1 MSGTLTSDFC
11 TLISDTLTMAN
22 LLDIRRRIKSV
33 KNTQQI
39 TKAMKMVSAAKLKR
53 AQDRVVAARPFA
65 TKMTEVLTELAA
77 HTDEDFH
84 HPLLDARG
92 DERYLVVL
100 VTADKGLAGAFNA
113 NLIKATQAFIN
124 EHAGRRLEL
133 LAVGRKGRDFFRRRP
148 IQIVGE
154 YVGLTGKGRVDY
166 SEALGVARDVMRRFT
181 EDEGIDKVFLVF
193 NEFRSVM
200 SQRVVVEQ
208 ILPVSRVEEGA
219 EEEASAPPREQSF
232 AGYVYEQPPEEIFS
246 QLLPRLIETQVYRA
260 LLESVASEQGARM
273 TAMDSASKN
282 AGELIQTL
290 TLNMNRIRQASITR
304 EIIEIVSGASA
315 L

>member
-1 MSGTLTSDFC
+1 
-11 TLISDTLTMAN
+11 MAN

-53 AQDRVVAARPFA
+53 AQERAVSARPFA
-65 TKMTEVLTELAA
+65 LKMSEVLTDLASRA
-77 HTDEDFH
+77 GEDFH
-84 HPLLDARG
+84 HPLMDARG
-92 DERYLVVL
+92 DNRYLLVL

-113 NLIKATQAFIN
+113 NLIKAAQAFMG
-124 EHAGRRLEL
+124 EHADKTVQL
-133 LAVGRKGRDFFRRRP
+133 LAVGRKGRDFFRRRGVE
-148 IQIVGE
+148 IVGE
-154 YVGLTGKGRVDY
+154 YVGLTGKGRIEHT
-166 SEALGVARDVMRRFT
+166 EALEVARDVMRRFA
-181 EDEGIDKVFLVF
+181 EDDGIDKVFVIF
-193 NEFRSVM
+193 NEFRSVI

-208 ILPVSRVEEGA
+208 ILPVSRAETGGTETADAAQPQTFVE
-219 EEEASAPPREQSF
+219 
-232 AGYVYEQPPEEIFS
+232 YVYEQPPEEIFS
-246 QLLPRLIETQVYRA
+246 RLLPRLIETQIYRA

-273 TAMDSASKN
+273 TAMDAASKN

-304 EIIEIVSGASA
+304 EIIEIVSGAAA

>member
-1 MSGTLTSDFC
+1 
-11 TLISDTLTMAN
+11 MAN

-53 AQDRVVAARPFA
+53 AQERAVSARPFA
-65 TKMTEVLTELAA
+65 TKMAEVLTGLASHA
-77 HTDEDFH
+77 GEDFH

-92 DERYLVVL
+92 DERYLLVL

-113 NLIKATQAFIN
+113 NLTKAAQAFIN
-124 EHAGRRLEL
+124 EHADKSVEI
-133 LAVGRKGRDFFRRRP
+133 LAVGRKGRDFFRRRGAE
-148 IQIVGE
+148 IVGE
-154 YVGLTGKGRVDY
+154 YIGMTGKGRIDHA
-166 SEALGVARDVMRRFT
+166 EALEVARDVMRRFT
-181 EDEGIDKVFLVF
+181 EDSALDKVFIIF
-193 NEFRSVM
+193 NEFRSVI

-208 ILPVSRVEEGA
+208 ILPVSR
-219 EEEASAPPREQSF
+219 EEEETDEASDASRQQTFVE
-232 AGYVYEQPPEEIFS
+232 YVYEQPPEEIFT
-246 QLLPRLIETQVYRA
+246 QLLPRLVETQIYRA

-282 AGELIQTL
+282 AGELIQSL

-304 EIIEIVSGASA
+304 EIIEIVSGAAA